1 MQRTTG
7 SPASEAKSAEDGF
20 GPCAA
25 KTRVPPLTPHQQQLA
40 TDNYRLALWMAN
52 KAYWRHHRR
61 FPLDDLLG
69 TAHTALVYAA
79 ARYDSTRG
87 KNGPLPFGTFAGVV
101 IRQQLEMFARRGN
114 ARKRRSL
121 DFAPC
126 ISELHDSEETLEFPD
141 QRTPPPEVQALI
153 AEILRLLREM
163 LPEKVW
169 RLLERHFLEGESQ
182 SDIARSLGV
191 SHQRVQQRMVKAL
204 AAAPAGTLTATAI
217 CPSSRRRN
225 SGSARSRPKMDASV
239 SILDGLPSPRAARST
254 RGHSLKK
261 ESRSAEQ
268 SRPESSWL
276 LANPEPP
283 LPRLKFAPESGNR
296 PGAWLNRK

>member
-20 GPCAA
+20 RPCAA
-25 KTRVPPLTPHQQQLA
+25 KTRVPRLTPHQQQLA
-40 TDNYRLALWMAN
+40 ADNYRLALWMAN
-52 KAYWRHHRR
+52 KAYWRHGRR
-61 FPLDDLLG
+61 FPLDDILG

-101 IRQQLEMFARRGN
+101 IRQQLEIFARRGN

-204 AAAPAGTLTATAI
+204 AAARWYVDRNGDLPVQPPPEQRERKEQTEEGRQRVNPRWAAIAEGRQVNTRSLAEERIEVCRAKPA
-217 CPSSRRRN
+217 
-225 SGSARSRPKMDASV
+225 
-239 SILDGLPSPRAARST
+239 
-254 RGHSLKK
+254 
-261 ESRSAEQ
+261 
-268 SRPESSWL
+268 
-276 LANPEPP
+276 
-283 LPRLKFAPESGNR
+283 
-296 PGAWLNRK
+296 